1 MESILPGDFV
11 EYLYEYAEKQNAA
24 KFSINEIALL
34 ACMALTPKGI
44 SSFIL
49 NIFFLVNVVVW
60 LFFAM
65 QILVVCF
72 AVKSTKTKLYAS
84 RQDQRY

>member
-44 SSFIL
+44 FVY
-49 NIFFLVNVVVW
+49 FKC
-60 LFFAM
+60 LFF
-65 QILVVCF
+65 
-72 AVKSTKTKLYAS
+72 
-84 RQDQRY
+84 

>member
-34 ACMALTPKGI
+34 ACMALTPKGN
-44 SSFIL
+44 L
-49 NIFFLVNVVVW
+49 
-60 LFFAM
+60 
-65 QILVVCF
+65 
-72 AVKSTKTKLYAS
+72 
-84 RQDQRY
+84 